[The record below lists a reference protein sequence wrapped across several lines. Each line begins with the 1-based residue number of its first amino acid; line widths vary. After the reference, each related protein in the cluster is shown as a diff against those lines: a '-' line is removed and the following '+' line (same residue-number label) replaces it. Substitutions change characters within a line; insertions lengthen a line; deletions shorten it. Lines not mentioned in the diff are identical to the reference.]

1 MTTTS
6 PRSTLL
12 IVSVLAALAFSSC
25 TKASTEAS
33 TKAAS
38 ADPAS
43 TPSHSDPMRITP
55 GPALLESLKVGKPPV
70 SDIGASLTVAGRVEV
85 DETRV
90 TRVGSPVMGRIKSL
104 AVHEGQE
111 VRRGQLLAQLNSTGL
126 SDGQLQLLKS
136 LSQRQVAQR
145 AVERA
150 KILLES
156 GVIGAAELQR
166 REAELVQATAE
177 LAAARDQLELLGMPE
192 EAIQELE
199 KTRALNSV
207 SRIVASMDG
216 TVLDRKITLGQ
227 VVQPADTIFEIAD
240 LSSVWLIADVP
251 EQSAGHI
258 AVGHQVEAEIGAF
271 PGRKI
276 HGRLSFV
283 SATVN
288 PDTRTVRVRVDLP
301 NPQRLYKPA
310 MLATIVL
317 RDQTEHR
324 PVVPASAIVRE
335 GDIEHVFL
343 QLDPK
348 TFVLKPVKLGPES
361 AGRRVLLDGLKPD
374 DSIVLDGAF
383 HLNNE
388 RRRLA
393 LRGGD
398 GA

>member
-1 MTTTS
+1 MTTS
-6 PRSTLL
+6 STRYSLL
-12 IVSVLAALAFSSC
+12 IVTVWAVLALTSC
-25 TKASTEAS
+25 TKTTTEAS
-33 TKAAS
+33 TKPAS
-38 ADPAS
+38 ASPAS
-43 TPSHSDPMRITP
+43 APANADPMRITP
-55 GPALLESLKVGKPPV
+55 GPALLESLKVGKPTV
-70 SDIGASLTVAGRVEV
+70 TDIGASLTVAGRVEV

-104 AVHEGQE
+104 AVREGQE

-156 GVIGAAELQR
+156 GVIGSAELQR

-251 EQSAGHI
+251 EQSAGHVT
-258 AVGHQVEAEIGAF
+258 VGHQVEAEIGAF

-288 PDTRTVRVRVDLP
+288 PDTRTVRVRIDLP
-301 NPQRLYKPA
+301 NPGRLYKPA

-317 RDQTEHR
+317 KDQTER
-324 PVVPASAIVRE
+324 KPVVPTSAIVRE

-343 QLDPK
+343 QLDPA
-348 TFVLKPVKLGPES
+348 TFVLKPVTLGPES
-361 AGRRVLLDGLKPD
+361 AGRRVLVDGLKPD